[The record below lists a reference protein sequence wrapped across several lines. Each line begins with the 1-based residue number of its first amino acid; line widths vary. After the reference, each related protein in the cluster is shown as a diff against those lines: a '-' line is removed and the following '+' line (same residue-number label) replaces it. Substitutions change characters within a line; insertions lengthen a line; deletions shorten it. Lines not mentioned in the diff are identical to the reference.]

1 MQLSTE
7 EKPQVNWM
15 EVQRRWCESKG
26 LDPEKFTPRYPIPF
40 LERLMKWD
48 GRRELE
54 MPRSMLSQ

>member
-7 EKPQVNWM
+7 EKPQVKDYWM

-48 GRRELE
+48 GRRKLE
-54 MPRSMLSQ
+54 Q